1 MIAHAKGEV
10 AQEEKSDHSV
20 APLGMLKSLGC
31 LCLQD
36 GLTAV
41 VHDML
46 LGALYATSTC
56 VMFGA
61 IVYFA
66 VKRTETFEAAQRSTG
81 PVAFIVKYS
90 SKGES
95 VNLYLRLGLALVVVV
110 VCAPPC
116 SGTLVH
122 IHEAVLALLASSSG
136 VSVKNVPPCCVDQ
149 APIHALFAAMSIGQS
164 AIKLYEIRHR
174 PPIHWPEVFKS
185 GFEISFFTAQTM
197 FILVYHRTQNRSI
210 DYANVTVGLD
220 CMPCEALAIK
230 FAFDDPN
237 TCSGV
242 YAMVRVHLIDEAL
255 G

>member
-95 VNLYLRLGLALVVVV
+95 VNLYLRLGLAL
-110 VCAPPC
+110 
-116 SGTLVH
+116 
-122 IHEAVLALLASSSG
+122 
-136 VSVKNVPPCCVDQ
+136 
-149 APIHALFAAMSIGQS
+149 FAAMSIGQS

-197 FILVYHRTQNRSI
+197 FILVYHR
-210 DYANVTVGLD
+210 V
-220 CMPCEALAIK
+220 
-230 FAFDDPN
+230 
-237 TCSGV
+237 
-242 YAMVRVHLIDEAL
+242 
-255 G
+255 

>member
-1 MIAHAKGEV
+1 MRIPSAALMKM
-10 AQEEKSDHSV
+10 K
-20 APLGMLKSLGC
+20 
-31 LCLQD
+31 D

-95 VNLYLRLGLALVVVV
+95 VNLYLRLGLAL
-110 VCAPPC
+110 
-116 SGTLVH
+116 
-122 IHEAVLALLASSSG
+122 
-136 VSVKNVPPCCVDQ
+136 
-149 APIHALFAAMSIGQS
+149 FAAMSIGQS

-197 FILVYHRTQNRSI
+197 FILVYHR
-210 DYANVTVGLD
+210 V
-220 CMPCEALAIK
+220 
-230 FAFDDPN
+230 
-237 TCSGV
+237 
-242 YAMVRVHLIDEAL
+242 
-255 G
+255 